1 MCTLERLV
9 MENKTEETLLVIG
22 ETVLL
27 TFVVLTLI
35 SMIIRRIGREE
46 WLEYRGPTFHAFV
59 GSICLIVV
67 IMLHY

>member
-1 MCTLERLV
+1 

-35 SMIIRRIGREE
+35 SIILRRVGKEE
-46 WLEYRGPTFHAFV
+46 WLEYRGPTFYAFI
-59 GSICLIVV
+59 GSLCLIMV
-67 IMLHY
+67 ITLHY